1 MEQILNEIPV
11 ASPDAGINGLL
22 GSIPESAENVPCAV
36 RYNHNEEQFLELG
49 STVEVP
55 RFPIHHDVR
64 VEKPSGDYVSS
75 IRDLSGRL
83 AELLPGIFRG
93 LSYSFDPT
101 DPLKPRFYKLYKVED
116 SIYLFLLRLD
126 LVFRHFQGEVIES
139 GTNDVTP
146 VYRTKR
152 LFMDSELIPLEGI
165 RMDRGQARSFTVRQL
180 VSETWIGETGRG
192 YLQHGIW
199 MDNDLTRFFT
209 KLVLSE
215 KVSLYPYFPLFC
227 KYKTVCAQAAP
238 PTPEQRKCLLPLLH
252 RSIAFLAPEM
262 GRIQSSLKTRKFSE
276 SLPEYLDIRARI
288 PASWRSVLSGFA
300 IRSYLNERES
310 KEYALEHRA

>member
-1 MEQILNEIPV
+1 MDQILNEIPV
-11 ASPDAGINGLL
+11 ASPDAEINGLL
-22 GSIPESAENVPCAV
+22 GSISESAENVPCAV
-36 RYNHNEEQFLELG
+36 RYNHNEELFLELG
-49 STVEVP
+49 SAVEIP
-55 RFPIHHDVR
+55 RFPIHHDIR
-64 VEKPSGDYVSS
+64 EEKPSEEYVAS
-75 IRDLSGRL
+75 IRDLVGNL
-83 AELLPGIFRG
+83 AKLLPGVFRG
-93 LSYSFDPT
+93 LAYSFDPT
-101 DPLKPRFYKLYKVED
+101 DPLKPRFHKLYKVED

-126 LVFRHFQGEVIES
+126 LVFRHFQGEVLET

-152 LFMDSELIPLEGI
+152 LYMDSELIPLEGI
-165 RMDRGQARSFTVRQL
+165 QMDRGQARSFKVRQL

-215 KVSLYPYFPLFC
+215 KASLYPYFPLFC
-227 KYKTVCAQAAP
+227 KYKTICAQAVP
-238 PTPEQRKCLLPLLH
+238 PTPEQRKKLLPLLH

-262 GRIQSSLKTRKFSE
+262 GRIQASLRTRKYSE

-288 PASWRSVLSGFA
+288 PASWRDVLSGFA
-300 IRSYLNERES
+300 IRPYLNERES

>member
-1 MEQILNEIPV
+1 MEQILNEISV
-11 ASPDAGINGLL
+11 ASPDLRINGLL
-22 GSIPESAENVPCAV
+22 SSIPEAAVNADCAV
-36 RYNHNEEQFLELG
+36 RFNHNEELFLELG
-49 STVEVP
+49 TSIEVP
-55 RFPIHHDVR
+55 RFPIHHDIR
-64 VEKPSGDYVSS
+64 DKKPSEDYLAS
-75 IRDLSGRL
+75 IRDLAGKL
-83 AELLPGIFRG
+83 AELLPGVFRG
-93 LSYSFDPT
+93 LAYSFDPT

-126 LVFRHFQGEVIES
+126 LVFRHFQGEVIEP

-146 VYRTKR
+146 IYRTKR
-152 LFMDSELIPLEGI
+152 LYVDSELIPLEGVNTY
-165 RMDRGQARSFTVRQL
+165 RGQATSFKVRQL

-215 KVSLYPYFPLFC
+215 KASLYPYFPLYC
-227 KYKTVCAQAAP
+227 KYKTVCAQPVP
-238 PTPEQRKCLLPLLH
+238 PTPERRKYLLPLLH

-262 GRIQSSLKTRKFSE
+262 DRIQASLRTRKYSE

-288 PASWRSVLSGFA
+288 PASWRGVLADYF
-300 IRSYLNERES
+300 IKSYLNARET
-310 KEYALEHRA
+310 KEYALEHRD